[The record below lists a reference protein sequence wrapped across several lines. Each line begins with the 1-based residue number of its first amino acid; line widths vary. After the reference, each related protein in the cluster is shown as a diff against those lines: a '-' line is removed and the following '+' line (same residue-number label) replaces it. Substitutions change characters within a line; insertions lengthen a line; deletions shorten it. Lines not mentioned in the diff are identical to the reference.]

1 MKPNIEW
8 MEPDD
13 DAPVGRVLSR
23 REVLRLLAGLGGAAV
38 LAACGP
44 LASSTATPTATSTA
58 EPASTAATT
67 PTTAAAAQA
76 TVTAVPPT
84 LNAEGAT
91 ADAATPVA
99 ASPTADVAAVPDCVV
114 RPELTEGPYFV
125 DEKINR
131 SDVRTDTTTNA
142 VSAGTPLALTFMV
155 SQIGS
160 SACTPLQG
168 AQIDIWHCD
177 ALGVYSDVSGNSG
190 NFLRGYQ
197 LTDASGKATFTTVYP
212 GWYRGRAVHIHFKI
226 RTTGTNSQSYEF
238 TSQFFFDDTLSDQ
251 VYTQAP
257 YSQHTNRDTR
267 NANDGIYQGG
277 GNQLVLALTKSG
289 DGYAT
294 TFPIGLDLS
303 DTAVGASD
311 SNGAGGGGP
320 GGGPARP

>member
-1 MKPNIEW
+1 MTPNIELV
-8 MEPDD
+8 EPDD
-13 DAPVGRVLSR
+13 DAPVGRILSR

-44 LASSTATPTATSTA
+44 LASSTATPAATSTA
-58 EPASTAATT
+58 GSTGAAAAT
-67 PTTAAAAQA
+67 PTTAAAVAVA
-76 TVTAVPPT
+76 TPT
-84 LNAEGAT
+84 LNAEAAT

-99 ASPTADVAAVPDCVV
+99 ASPTGDVAAVPDCVV

-131 SDVRTDTTTNA
+131 SDVRMDTTTNA
-142 VSAGTPLALTFMV
+142 VSAGVPLVLNFMVTQIGTGSCAPLA
-155 SQIGS
+155 
-160 SACTPLQG
+160 G
-168 AQIDIWHCD
+168 AQIDIWHCN

-197 LTDASGKATFTTVYP
+197 LTDASGKASFTTVYP
-212 GWYRGRAVHIHFKI
+212 GWYQGRAVHIHFKI

-251 VYTQAP
+251 MYTQAP

-267 NANDGIYQGG
+267 NASDSIYQGG

-289 DGYAT
+289 DGYTT
-294 TFPIGLDLS
+294 TFPIGLGLS

>member
-1 MKPNIEW
+1 MKPE
-8 MEPDD
+8 MEHMAPDD

-23 REVLRLLAGLGGAAV
+23 REVLWLLAGLGGVAV

-44 LASSTATPTATSTA
+44 LTGSTETPTSAPQPTNTTGP
-58 EPASTAATT
+58 PA
-67 PTTAAAAQA
+67 PTAAALPTAAA
-76 TVTAVPPT
+76 TPT
-84 LNAEGAT
+84 LNAESAT
-91 ADAATPVA
+91 ATEATPVA

-131 SDVRTDTTTNA
+131 SDIRTDTTTNA
-142 VSAGTPLALTFMV
+142 VSAGVPLVLTFLV

-160 SACTPLQG
+160 NACTPLQG
-168 AQIDIWHCD
+168 AQVDVWHCD
-177 ALGVYSDVSGNSG
+177 ALGVYSGVSGNSG

-197 LTDASGKATFTTVYP
+197 ATDATGKAQFTTVYP

-226 RTTGTNSQSYEF
+226 RTTGPNSQSYEF

-257 YSQHTNRDTR
+257 YSQHANRDTR
-267 NANDGIYQGG
+267 NANDGIYRGG
-277 GNQLVLALTKSG
+277 GHQLLLALTKSG

-303 DTAVGASD
+303 NTSIGASD
-311 SNGAGGGGP
+311 SAGQGGGGP
-320 GGGPARP
+320 GGSARP